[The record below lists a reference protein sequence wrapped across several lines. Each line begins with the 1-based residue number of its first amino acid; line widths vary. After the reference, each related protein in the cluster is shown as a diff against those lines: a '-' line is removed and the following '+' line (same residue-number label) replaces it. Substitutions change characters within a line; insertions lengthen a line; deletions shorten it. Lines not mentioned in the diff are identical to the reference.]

1 MSPQQTLENVDGPS
15 SDDTLTD
22 TPSRI
27 KPLAAPA
34 SSPSSPL
41 SSYVGMALV
50 IAITYATY
58 PDNLIPDPHQPASIH
73 HVWYHGW
80 ITAISTGLGVLPLV
94 FVSDFN
100 KFWVG
105 ISNAVAA
112 GMMMGASHSLLY
124 EGWTFSDPSD
134 TSTIC
139 AEYRSA
145 IGCAVG
151 LAFIMFTKSFID
163 SHEDLEVGNLVGA
176 DAKKVLLIV
185 LVMTLH
191 SLTEG
196 VGIGVS
202 FGGSHGHALGVF
214 ISASLAVHNVPEG
227 LAVAVVLLPRGV
239 SKLSAALWCIFTSV
253 PQPIMAVPAYLFVEH
268 FIPFLP
274 AGLGFAGGAMLW
286 VALAELLVEAIED
299 TNYMTTAVVSSTS
312 LVIMKILQ
320 EMVKHES

>member
-1 MSPQQTLENVDGPS
+1 
-15 SDDTLTD
+15 
-22 TPSRI
+22 
-27 KPLAAPA
+27 
-34 SSPSSPL
+34 
-41 SSYVGMALV
+41 
-50 IAITYATY
+50 
-58 PDNLIPDPHQPASIH
+58 
-73 HVWYHGW
+73 
-80 ITAISTGLGVLPLV
+80 
-94 FVSDFN
+94 
-100 KFWVG
+100 
-105 ISNAVAA
+105 
-112 GMMMGASHSLLY
+112 MG
-124 EGWTFSDPSD
+124 
-134 TSTIC
+134 
-139 AEYRSA
+139 
-145 IGCAVG
+145 
-151 LAFIMFTKSFID
+151 AFIMFTKSFID

-214 ISASLAVHNVPEG
+214 ISAYLAVHNVPEG

-286 VALAELLVEAIED
+286 VALV
-299 TNYMTTAVVSSTS
+299 
-312 LVIMKILQ
+312 
-320 EMVKHES
+320 

>member
-1 MSPQQTLENVDGPS
+1 
-15 SDDTLTD
+15 
-22 TPSRI
+22 
-27 KPLAAPA
+27 
-34 SSPSSPL
+34 
-41 SSYVGMALV
+41 
-50 IAITYATY
+50 
-58 PDNLIPDPHQPASIH
+58 
-73 HVWYHGW
+73 
-80 ITAISTGLGVLPLV
+80 
-94 FVSDFN
+94 
-100 KFWVG
+100 
-105 ISNAVAA
+105 
-112 GMMMGASHSLLY
+112 MMMGASHSLLY

>member
-105 ISNAVAA
+105 ISNGKTQNRKVIHIILDDLLGTSVALN
-112 GMMMGASHSLLY
+112 SFQLHIISF
-124 EGWTFSDPSD
+124 TNQSID
-134 TSTIC
+134 TT
-139 AEYRSA
+139 
-145 IGCAVG
+145 
-151 LAFIMFTKSFID
+151 
-163 SHEDLEVGNLVGA
+163 
-176 DAKKVLLIV
+176 
-185 LVMTLH
+185 
-191 SLTEG
+191 
-196 VGIGVS
+196 
-202 FGGSHGHALGVF
+202 
-214 ISASLAVHNVPEG
+214 
-227 LAVAVVLLPRGV
+227 LPR
-239 SKLSAALWCIFTSV
+239 
-253 PQPIMAVPAYLFVEH
+253 PNQPSPPV
-268 FIPFLP
+268 
-274 AGLGFAGGAMLW
+274 
-286 VALAELLVEAIED
+286 
-299 TNYMTTAVVSSTS
+299 
-312 LVIMKILQ
+312 
-320 EMVKHES
+320 